1 MDTTKFK
8 DYKYERIDFDKEI
21 NFLNDLREKFIN
33 AKSAE
38 EAKEIILNFDKK
50 IRSFLPLVPYAL

>member
-50 IRSFLPLVPYAL
+50 